1 MHGSLLLGL
10 IIGMGE
16 PSVSLSC
23 SSVSA
28 TEAFSVYVHAPF
40 CARRCVYCDF
50 AVTVQAE
57 GDLDGWVQGLR
68 SEIAL
73 LQEENLFVLADQ
85 LKTLYVGG
93 GTPSLLGRK
102 AMAELA
108 GVIGSKRLT
117 SQDLEW
123 TAEANP
129 ESFSSEVAEEWK
141 AVGVNRI
148 SLGAQTFDAAALK
161 WMGRL
166 HGVEG
171 PTKAIEA
178 ARGCGIENVSI
189 DLIFGLPIHIGRS
202 WEDDLRRVIDL
213 DVPHISL
220 YGLTV
225 EPGTHL
231 GKEVLKGREPAVD
244 EDQYRKEFLM
254 AAEALTA
261 SGYRHYEVSNFARPG
276 FESRHNTAYWSG
288 DPYLGLGNS
297 AHSFAPPVRRWNL
310 HSWEHYRAA
319 VDASRS
325 PEADREILDEA
336 ASRLERVWL
345 DLRTIDGMPRPVEGT
360 PQDRLARD
368 WIERGLAG
376 WVGDRCVLTP
386 EGWLIL
392 DQLAVEYETSA
403 LG

>member
-1 MHGSLLLGL
+1 
-10 IIGMGE
+10 MGK
-16 PSVSLSC
+16 PSVSVSC

-50 AVTVQAE
+50 AVTVRAE
-57 GDLDGWVQGLR
+57 GGLDGWVQGLL

-73 LQEENLFVLADQ
+73 IEEENLFVMADQ
-85 LKTLYVGG
+85 LDTLYVGG
-93 GTPSLLGRK
+93 GTPSLLGPK
-102 AMAELA
+102 AMSKLA
-108 GVIGSKRLT
+108 RVIGSQRLT

-129 ESFSSEVAEEWK
+129 ESFSSQVAEEWR

-166 HGVEG
+166 HGAEG
-171 PTKAIEA
+171 PLKAIEG

-231 GKEVLKGREPAVD
+231 GQEVRKGREPAVD

-276 FESRHNTAYWSG
+276 FESRHNAAYWSG

-310 HSWEHYRAA
+310 HSWEHYQAA
-319 VDASRS
+319 VGASKS
-325 PEADREILDEA
+325 PEADREVLDEA

-345 DLRTIDGMPRPVEGT
+345 DLRTIDGIPRPAAGT

-368 WIERGLAG
+368 WVERGLAA
-376 WVGDRCVLTP
+376 WVEDRCVLTP

>member
-1 MHGSLLLGL
+1 
-10 IIGMGE
+10 
-16 PSVSLSC
+16 
-23 SSVSA
+23 
-28 TEAFSVYVHAPF
+28 
-40 CARRCVYCDF
+40 VYCDF

-57 GDLDGWVQGLR
+57 GDLEGWVQGLR

-73 LQEENLFVLADQ
+73 LEEENLFALADQ

-93 GTPSLLGRK
+93 GTPSLLGPK
-102 AMAELA
+102 AMSKLA
-108 GVIGSKRLT
+108 GVIGPQRLT

-129 ESFSSEVAEEWK
+129 ESFSSEVAEEWR

-148 SLGAQTFDAAALK
+148 SLGAQTFDPAALK

-166 HGVEG
+166 HGAEG
-171 PTKAIEA
+171 PIKAIEG
-178 ARGCGIENVSI
+178 ARACGIENVSI
-189 DLIFGLPIHIGRS
+189 DLIFGLPTHIGRS

-225 EPGTHL
+225 ELGTHL
-231 GKEVLKGREPAVD
+231 GQEVRKGREPAVD

-276 FESRHNTAYWSG
+276 FESQHNTAYWSG

-310 HSWEHYRAA
+310 HSWEQYRVA
-319 VDASRS
+319 VDASKS

-345 DLRTIDGMPRPVEGT
+345 DLRTIDGIPRPMEGT

-368 WIERGLAG
+368 WIERGLAA

-392 DQLAVEYETSA
+392 DQLAVDYETSA